1 MDQVRESTASS
12 TEIAK
17 REHFRQEQLEAE
29 QKILFDLKAELETQ
43 ENVIKHF
50 QSLVH
55 EYKDE
60 RDELR
65 HELALVTKKLQERT
79 QSIDAIES
87 EVLKA
92 RDAFRKKEES
102 ITREKEEALKNKE
115 LEHLEMRLTFEA
127 QTEKLNIYEKER
139 EAFVQKIRELEY
151 ASEALKVEVGE
162 MVAKLK

>member
-1 MDQVRESTASS
+1 
-12 TEIAK
+12 
-17 REHFRQEQLEAE
+17 
-29 QKILFDLKAELETQ
+29 
-43 ENVIKHF
+43 
-50 QSLVH
+50 VH

-139 EAFVQKIRELEY
+139 EDFVQKIRELEY
-151 ASEALKVEVGE
+151 ASEALKVEV
-162 MVAKLK
+162 A